1 MTSMDF
7 QLIAIALGDIAWI
20 AVAFLLGLLAKAI
33 RLPPL
38 VGFLVAG
45 FVLNLYGIV
54 GGEMIDKLADLGI
67 TLLLFIVGLKLNLR
81 TFGRPQVW
89 AVTALHMA
97 IIVSIFG
104 TGIFVLAL
112 VGAPFLSSLDL
123 YQSLLIAFALSFS
136 STVFVVKALEDKG
149 ESASLHGRIAV
160 GILIVQDL
168 AAVAFLAASTSK
180 WPSYWAFLLLLLI
193 PLKPLILRLLE
204 RVGHGELLVLF
215 GLILALGGAQVF
227 ELVGLKGDLGALVL
241 GVLVA
246 SHQKSD
252 ELAKTM
258 LGFKDLF
265 LLAFFLSIGLSVQLT
280 TEAVLIG
287 TAMTPLLF
295 LKGALFF
302 ALLTAFKL
310 RSRTSLFA
318 SFNLTN
324 FSEFGLIIAAISVA
338 NGWLADTWLIAIA
351 VALALSC
358 VVSAGLNLVS
368 RQIYTRN
375 QMLWRRLQR
384 QTRLADDQPLDIA
397 DAKIAVIGMGRIG
410 TGAYDHMHERHGGAV
425 VGVDIDPIRVQYLQ
439 STGRNVLLGDPSD
452 ADFWDRVE
460 ASHTLELVL
469 LALPSLDA
477 NLAAIEQFKVES
489 FEVRLAAIAK
499 FEDDIERLQEAGAST
514 AFNLYAEAG
523 AGFAAHVA
531 EQVWLPSKRQAD

>member
-1 MTSMDF
+1 MRAMDF
-7 QLIAIALGDIAWI
+7 ELIAIALGDIAWI
-20 AVAFLLGLLAKAI
+20 GVAFVLGLLAKAI

-45 FVLNLYGIV
+45 FVLNLYGV
-54 GGEMIDKLADLGI
+54 VAGEMIDKLADLGI

-89 AVTALHMA
+89 AVTTLHMG
-97 IIVSIFG
+97 IIVATFG
-104 TGIFVLAL
+104 AGIFVLAL
-112 VGAPFLSSLDL
+112 LGVPLLSGFDL
-123 YQSLLIAFALSFS
+123 PQSLLIAFALSFS

-180 WPSYWAFLLLLLI
+180 WPSHWALLLLLLI

-258 LGFKDLF
+258 MVFKDLF
-265 LLAFFLSIGLSVQLT
+265 LLAFFLSIGLSGQLT

-287 TAMTPLLF
+287 AAMTPLVM
-295 LKGALFF
+295 LKAALFF
-302 ALLTAFKL
+302 GLLTAFKL
-310 RSRTSLFA
+310 RSRTSLF
-318 SFNLTN
+318 SSLNLSN
-324 FSEFGLIIAAISVA
+324 YSEFGLIVMATSVA
-338 NGWLADTWLIAIA
+338 GGWLADTWLVAIA

-368 RQIYTRN
+368 RQMYTRYKA
-375 QMLWRRLQR
+375 LWRRLQR
-384 QTRLADDQPLDIA
+384 SKRLADDQPLAIA
-397 DAKIAVIGMGRIG
+397 DATIAVIGMGRIG
-410 TGAYDHMHERHGGAV
+410 TGAYDYMHERHGGTV
-425 VGVDIDPIRVQYLQ
+425 VGLDIDPMRVEHLQ
-439 STGRNVLLGDPSD
+439 ATGRNVLLGDPSD
-452 ADFWDRVE
+452 ADFWDRIE
-460 ASHTLELVL
+460 TSHRLELVL
-469 LALPSLDA
+469 LALPSLDG
-477 NLAAIEQFKVES
+477 NLAAIEQFKAES
-489 FEVRLAAIAK
+489 FDIPLAAIAK
-499 FEDDIERLQEAGAST
+499 FEDEVERLHEAGAST

-523 AGFAAHVA
+523 AGFAAHVT
-531 EQVWLPSKRQAD
+531 EQA